1 MAGQK
6 LELTWVGKNKP
17 VKLEPRLLLEVP
29 EKSYCAKTKRDGDI
43 FDNMLNV
50 I

>member
-29 EKSYCAKTKRDGDI
+29 EKSYCAKTKRLCSQGNI
-43 FDNMLNV
+43 PVCL
-50 I
+50 